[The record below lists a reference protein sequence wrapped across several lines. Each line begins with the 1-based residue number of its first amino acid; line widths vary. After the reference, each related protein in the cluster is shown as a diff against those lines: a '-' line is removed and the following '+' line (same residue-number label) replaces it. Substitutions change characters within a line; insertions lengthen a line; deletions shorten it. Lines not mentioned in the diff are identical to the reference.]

1 MSEIIP
7 ELIAARTTALE
18 YAVENDRRRPGESS
32 KGNLLNILGDAKKIE
47 DYLVNGVVPT
57 VK

>member
-1 MSEIIP
+1 MAEANL
-7 ELIAARTTALE
+7 ELIPALTTALE
-18 YAVENDRRRPGESS
+18 YAVENDRRRPGESN

-47 DYLVNGVVPT
+47 EYLVYGTVPT